1 MLEGTPFAKAL
12 YVIAKTGSHRRSVNI
27 SDDASPSGGG
37 TVVTGTVSWFDLD
50 KKFWFVALS
59 DGSGDAFLHMSVLT
73 EAGYVWIPRGTTMR
87 VRLEEDRGKRRVAEV
102 LEVDT
107 STAQPGEGEPILRK
121 PKT

>member
-1 MLEGTPFAKAL
+1 MLEGTPFARVL
-12 YVIAKTGSHRRSVNI
+12 YGTAKTGSHGRSMSI

-50 KKFWFVALS
+50 KKFGFVALS
-59 DGSGDAFLHMSVLT
+59 DGSGDVFLHMSVLK

-87 VRLEEDRGKRRVAEV
+87 VRLEDRGKRRVAEV

-107 STAQPGEGEPILRK
+107 STAQPGENEPILRK